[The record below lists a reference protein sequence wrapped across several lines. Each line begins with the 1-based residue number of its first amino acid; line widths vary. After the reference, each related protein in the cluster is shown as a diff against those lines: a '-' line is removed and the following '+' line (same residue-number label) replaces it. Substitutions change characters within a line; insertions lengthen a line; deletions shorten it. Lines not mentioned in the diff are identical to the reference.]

1 MVSWNSNKIEIAS
14 PVLKKLIPLA
24 LAWNSNKKKQLRTLF
39 KKEEQ
44 EQLGSLLKRNH
55 YKKGKLVDC
64 NSKTK
69 GIASRKKRKIIE

>member
-14 PVLKKLIPLA
+14 PVLKKLIP

-64 NSKTK
+64 NSNTK
-69 GIASRKKRKIIE
+69 GIAPRKKRKIIE